1 MCTLLRYIGFNHND
15 ELGTLM
21 EVALRIGPHGLSSPP
36 SLSLFLV
43 RSAYYSVIDD
53 RAIVFNI
60 PVQR

>member
-1 MCTLLRYIGFNHND
+1 
-15 ELGTLM
+15 M

-36 SLSLFLV
+36 SLSLSLFLV

>member
-1 MCTLLRYIGFNHND
+1 
-15 ELGTLM
+15 M